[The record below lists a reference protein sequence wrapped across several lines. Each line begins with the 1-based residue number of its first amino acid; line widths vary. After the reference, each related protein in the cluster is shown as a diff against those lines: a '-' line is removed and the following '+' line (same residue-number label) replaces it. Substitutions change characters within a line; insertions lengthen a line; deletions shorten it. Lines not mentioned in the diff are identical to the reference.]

1 MFTVEA
7 LKGLKCHL
15 SAPCKRIPHPTC
27 CNVGP
32 PRRRSLCQQLHAGK
46 PAVRRFSRTARQL
59 SVPLAADVRGLG
71 TLCGSRSVT
80 DATCGS
86 GAVLRMSVFPVF
98 GLLKGFQRRILHA
111 ASRPVAGGGAL
122 VKNFTQG
129 PQQLHHL
136 PQLSCAN

>member
-1 MFTVEA
+1 MPA
-7 LKGLKCHL
+7 
-15 SAPCKRIPHPTC
+15 ATC
-27 CNVGP
+27 
-32 PRRRSLCQQLHAGK
+32 RK
-46 PAVRRFSRTARQL
+46 PAVRRFSRTARQF
-59 SVPLAADVRGLG
+59 VPLAADVRGLG

-122 VKNFTQG
+122 VKNFTKG
-129 PQQLHHL
+129 LNSSTIFR
-136 PQLSCAN
+136 SCHARTEGA